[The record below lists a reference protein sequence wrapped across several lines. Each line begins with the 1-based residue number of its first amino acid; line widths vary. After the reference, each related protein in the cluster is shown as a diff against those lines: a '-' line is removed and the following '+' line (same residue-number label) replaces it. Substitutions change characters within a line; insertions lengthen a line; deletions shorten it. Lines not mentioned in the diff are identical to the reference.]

1 MKIDAIQTCK
11 VASSSTTV
19 AKLLDTYLESLSRGS
34 ILAIS
39 SKVVA
44 LCEGRTVA
52 VGEADKIDLI
62 RDEAELFLPPETNR
76 YGVSLAIKNNTLI
89 PSAGI
94 DESNSDGNYVLWPK
108 DPQASANSIR
118 EYLVERFDGTEFGVI
133 VTDSTTSPLRWGV
146 TGISIGHS
154 GFAAIRSLIGTPDL
168 YGRLLKVTKVNVAD
182 ALAAAAVLVM
192 GEGAEQ
198 TPMAVISDVP
208 FVEFQNR
215 APTGTELEERKI
227 PLEDDLYGTLLTAV
241 PWQKGNGGSQR

>member
-1 MKIDAIQTCK
+1 MNIKAIQTCK
-11 VASSSTTV
+11 VTSGSITV
-19 AKLLDTYLESLSRGS
+19 MQLLDSYLESFSNGC

-52 VGEADKIDLI
+52 LDGADKMDLI
-62 RDEAELFLPPETNR
+62 SDEAELYLPAETNK
-76 YGVSLAIKNNTLI
+76 YGVSLTIKNNTLI

-118 EYLVERFDGTEFGVI
+118 EYLVRRFGGTNIGVI

-154 GFAAIRSLIGTPDL
+154 GFAAIHSLIGTPDL
-168 YGRLLKVTKVNVAD
+168 YGRLLKVTKVNVVD
-182 ALAAAAVLVM
+182 ALASAAVLVM

-198 TPMAVISDVP
+198 TPLALISDVP

-215 APTGTELEERKI
+215 TPTELELAERKI
-227 PLEDDLYGTLLTAV
+227 ALEDDLYGSLLSAV
-241 PWQKGNGGSQR
+241 SWHRGNGGRYR